1 MFGVAFEPSTL
12 LDESAVPPP
21 LPACH
26 DPFPELTRSPLQANG
41 REHPCG
47 FPPSG
52 WGRTCSGDQMVW
64 LKTRVTLYHRVGQ
77 EGKSGWMPQGKRIW
91 PEEVQRT
98 SLYEDGIARMDGFLQ
113 LQSLHRGKKVRRTWG
128 PMHMRLPCGIPW
140 GRECAITAKRHPR
153 ISGWRLAV
161 VRRSQDQSDR
171 STIPFRSSGSSMRKN
186 HGTGIDS
193 PASLGFNNTPR
204 LPTLASGASDPSS
217 ALKSARS

>member
-113 LQSLHRGKKVRRTWG
+113 LQSLHRGKKVRRTWD

-153 ISGWRLAV
+153 ISGWRLPLCAG
-161 VRRSQDQSDR
+161 RRISLTGPRYRSDR
-171 STIPFRSSGSSMRKN
+171 AVPPCARTMALVSIPR
-186 HGTGIDS
+186 
-193 PASLGFNNTPR
+193 PR
-204 LPTLASGASDPSS
+204 LDSTTRPACLPWHQ
-217 ALKSARS
+217 ARAIPPRR